1 MLKNNSLLLSYK
13 IFQTYPQYMVSVY
26 DRGLFF
32 SKLLCVRLM
41 KNNEKPIPRQIDL
54 FLLTQFVSN
63 ENRHPTQKEVQKQQI

>member
-32 SKLLCVRLM
+32 SKLLYVRLM
-41 KNNEKPIPRQIDL
+41 KNNEK
-54 FLLTQFVSN
+54 TV
-63 ENRHPTQKEVQKQQI
+63 PTAD